1 MNESSHA
8 KKAFQFKHLEQDCHH
23 HLLHPQQ
30 LQVLV
35 SSAGNGQ
42 IKTRQEA
49 EFVGRSKIDLD
60 PSWFGE
66 ANMILTVTFQC
77 THGTTI
83 KAGLILECEVL

>member
-8 KKAFQFKHLEQDCHH
+8 KKAVQFKHLEQDCHH
-23 HLLHPQQ
+23 HLLCPQQ
-30 LQVLV
+30 LQVRA
-35 SSAGNGQ
+35 S
-42 IKTRQEA
+42 

-83 KAGLILECEVL
+83 KAGLILECEARNSTK